1 MNIISG
7 IAGGIRLNVPKGIK
21 VRPTS
26 GRARKALY
34 DSIGDFNGKTIVD
47 LFAGSG
53 ALGLEAASRGAAR
66 VIFVEKERKFCRN
79 IEENI
84 AKVKNSGIEC
94 RFDII
99 TGDASNA
106 ALFCRPGLNVDIV
119 LADPP
124 YPISGECFQRL
135 GNNQQFAQWLAG
147 AELIWEFPDTGDP
160 DGSFLTT
167 EYLQVKRRR
176 NFGGTTFIFAGTKN
190 KKR

>member
-34 DSIGDFNGKTIVD
+34 DSIRDFNDKTIVD

-53 ALGLEAASRGAAR
+53 ALGLEAASRGATR
-66 VIFVEKERKFCRN
+66 IMFVEKERNFCKN
-79 IEENI
+79 IKENI
-84 AKVKNSGIEC
+84 IKIENSGIDC
-94 RFDII
+94 RFDLIC
-99 TGDASNA
+99 GDASNA
-106 ALFCRPGLNVDIV
+106 TLFCRPGMAVDIV
-119 LADPP
+119 FADPP

-135 GNNQQFAQWLAG
+135 GSDKKFAQWLGDAK
-147 AELIWEFPDTGDP
+147 LIWEFPDIGDH

-167 EYLQVKRRR
+167 KYLQVKQRR
-176 NFGGTTFIFAGTKN
+176 NFGGTTFIFAGA
-190 KKR
+190 RAG